1 MRQTVF
7 PRSAFVAAAL
17 GRLKVNRTHYMRIV
31 VLDREHGVAPSASA
45 LCAGIVGWGRCQC
58 ISRVQELR
66 IALQL
71 FSCSFLLAAVFI
83 FCGSIVIVLCL
94 RGLVW
99 AG

>member
-45 LCAGIVGWGRCQC
+45 RCA
-58 ISRVQELR
+58 RVSSDG
-66 IALQL
+66 ADVKDTD
-71 FSCSFLLAAVFI
+71 FTM
-83 FCGSIVIVLCL
+83 
-94 RGLVW
+94 
-99 AG
+99 